1 MSTEEQLRELKIQQ
15 LVEGYATRMLEGRD
29 DMLLLSILEFGFPGF
44 RNVEDP
50 TGMNRKPQSLDD
62 WVETLERVEAEEVC
76 EYHRRDCEGGPQ

>member
-62 WVETLERVEAEEVC
+62 WVETLERVE
-76 EYHRRDCEGGPQ
+76 GGVRNEPRE

>member
-76 EYHRRDCEGGPQ
+76 EYHRRDCEGDSR

>member
-62 WVETLERVEAEEVC
+62 WVETLERVEAEEVRN
-76 EYHRRDCEGGPQ
+76 EPRE

>member
-1 MSTEEQLRELKIQQ
+1 
-15 LVEGYATRMLEGRD
+15 MLEGRD

>member
-62 WVETLERVEAEEVC
+62 WVETLERVE
-76 EYHRRDCEGGPQ
+76 GGPQ